1 MAMGPEKRST
11 GWDFW
16 SIESL
21 LALANDLLYLSDLD
35 DLLKVIGLLD
45 E

>member
-1 MAMGPEKRST
+1 MAMGPGKRST

-21 LALANDLLYLSDLD
+21 SALANDLLYLSDLD
-35 DLLKVIGLLD
+35 DRLEMVSFWD